1 MGLDMY
7 LYAEKYI
14 SSSDAFKKDDPKK
27 YQAILETA
35 EMDNLPKSDYGNIM
49 VKSQVGYW
57 RKANAI
63 HGWFVR
69 ECANGVDECQ
79 EMYVSA
85 EKLIE
90 LRDECVKALAN
101 RHNATKPIEADYVHK
116 LDGENSEDIMK
127 LIVDS
132 MKRQSEKS
140 NTKLEDTLDP
150 LAPTTGF
157 FFGSAEKD
165 DYYYK
170 DLEYTVELLNSLL
183 TNKDDYSF
191 IYRASW

>member
-1 MGLDMY
+1 MY

-14 SSSDAFKKDDPKK
+14 SSLDAFKKDDPKK

-69 ECANGVDECQ
+69 ECANSVDECQ

-165 DYYYK
+165 EYYYK